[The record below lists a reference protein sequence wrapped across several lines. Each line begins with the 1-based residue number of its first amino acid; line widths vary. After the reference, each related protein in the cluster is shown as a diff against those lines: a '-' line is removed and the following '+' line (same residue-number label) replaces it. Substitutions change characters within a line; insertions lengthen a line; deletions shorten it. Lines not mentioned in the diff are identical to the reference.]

1 MRRRELIALLSSLVV
16 AGTAFADSVSLSL
29 TPAAPVKGRDVTAQL
44 EIKLDTERPAPPV
57 LRANV
62 GSIEA
67 VTRVGP
73 GRFSARY
80 VLPTTRFPE
89 VAIIVAFA
97 PWPHPQS
104 TEGAFGVL
112 RVPIASAVEV
122 PGRAERGAVVT
133 LSIGGVTFG
142 PVTASEQGAFT
153 LPIVVPPGFGVAQ
166 SITRDRVGNKRSS
179 SIDLALPPTD
189 QLACVVTP
197 TQVPADGTS
206 KARVLCASSDRY
218 GSPSKG
224 AKVNW
229 KGGRGVLGTARDLGN
244 GVQEWT
250 WTAPADCGT
259 GEERLTATWKQ
270 GSVDSS
276 EEVVVGLTP
285 GAVQRVTFEA
295 FDDVAHQGSSWS
307 GTVKAVDR
315 AGRAL
320 AGVSIQSPAGVVVTD
335 AKGQASLSWLVTSAQ
350 PLGARSVRAV
360 AFGPPGREP
369 ASVRAFRTDAGIGVW
384 VTDLAGLPVAGQRV
398 VSGTS
403 VVTTDE
409 QGVGFFP
416 SVSASEVHHGDW
428 PGLSVQLDGGLE
440 AYRPEVSTSAEILV
454 APPVP
459 VNVRVQRDASGVT
472 WWVESSTG
480 AVLEG
485 RRVELRDATGARQ
498 LVSRGRSSAQ
508 VARGLVSVTDLDSR
522 VSAVIEVTP

>member
-1 MRRRELIALLSSLVV
+1 MRRRELIALLGSLLV
-16 AGTAFADSVSLSL
+16 AQTAFADSVALSL
-29 TPAAPVKGRDVTAQL
+29 TPSAPVKGRDVTARL

-62 GSIEA
+62 GTIEA

-122 PGRAERGAVVT
+122 PGRAERGATVT

-153 LPIVVPPGFGVAQ
+153 LPLVVLPGFGVAQ
-166 SITRDRVGNKRSS
+166 SITRDRVGNKRTS

-218 GSPSKG
+218 GSPSK
-224 AKVNW
+224 AARVNW
-229 KGGRGVLGTARDLGN
+229 KGGRGVLGPPRDLGN

-250 WTAPADCGT
+250 WTAPAEPGS

-295 FDDVAHQGSSWS
+295 FDEVAHQGSRWLA
-307 GTVKAVDR
+307 TVKAVDR
-315 AGRAL
+315 SGRAL
-320 AGVSIQSPAGVVVTD
+320 SDVSIQSPAGVALTD
-335 AKGQASLSWLVTSAQ
+335 ARGLAALAWPVTSQDA
-350 PLGARSVRAV
+350 LGARTVRVV
-360 AFGPPGREP
+360 AYGPAGREP
-369 ASVRAFRTDAGIGVW
+369 ASVRAFRSDAGVGVW

-398 VSGTS
+398 VAGTS
-403 VVTTDE
+403 AVTTDE
-409 QGVGFFP
+409 QGLGSFP
-416 SVSASEVHHGDW
+416 QVSMGELHHGDW
-428 PGLSVQLDGGLE
+428 PGLSVVLDGGLE
-440 AYRPEVSTSAEILV
+440 AVRPEVAATAEILI

-459 VNVRVQRDASGVT
+459 VNVRVEREGAGVT

-480 AVLEG
+480 VVLDG
-485 RRVELRDATGARQ
+485 RRVELRDGSGARQ
-498 LVSRGRSSAQ
+498 LVSGGRSAAQ
-508 VARGLVSVTDLDSR
+508 VARGVVSVTDLDSR

>member
-16 AGTAFADSVSLSL
+16 ATAAHADSVSLSL
-29 TPAAPVKGRDVTAQL
+29 SPAAPVKGRDRTAQL
-44 EIKLDTERPAPPV
+44 EITLDTERPAPPV

-62 GSIEA
+62 GTIED

-80 VLPTTRFPE
+80 VLPETRFPE
-89 VAIIVAFA
+89 VAVIVAFA

-142 PVTASEQGAFT
+142 PVTASEAGSFT
-153 LPIVVPPGFGVAQ
+153 LPVVVPPGFGVAQ
-166 SITRDRVGNKRSS
+166 TVTRDRVGNKRSTS
-179 SIDLALPPTD
+179 VDLALPPTD

-197 TQVPADGTS
+197 TQLPADGTS

-224 AKVNW
+224 ARVSW
-229 KGGRGVLGTARDLGN
+229 KSSRGTLSPAKELGS

-250 WTAPADCGT
+250 WTAPADPGS
-259 GEERLTATWKQ
+259 GEERLSATWKQ
-270 GSVDSS
+270 GSVDST
-276 EEVVVGLTP
+276 EEVVLALTA
-285 GAVQRVTFEA
+285 GAVSRVA
-295 FDDVAHQGSSWS
+295 FDAFDEVAHQGSTWS

-315 AGRAL
+315 AGRPL
-320 AGVSIQSPAGVVVTD
+320 PNVSMSGPSGVVVTNPQ
-335 AKGQASLSWLVTSAQ
+335 GQASIAWPVTPAQ
-350 PLGARSVRAV
+350 RLGPSGVRVV

-369 ASVRAFRTDAGIGVW
+369 ARVRAFPADGGVG
-384 VTDLAGLPVAGQRV
+384 VLVSDLAGLPVPGQRLV
-398 VSGTS
+398 AGSLS
-403 VVTTDE
+403 ATTDE
-409 QGVGFFP
+409 QGVAVFA
-416 SVSASEVHHGDW
+416 SVPGGEVHHGDW
-428 PGLSVQLDGGLE
+428 PGLSVTLEGGLE
-440 AYRPEVSTSAEILV
+440 TTRPEVVTNAEILV

-459 VNVRVQRDASGVT
+459 VNVRVRRAASGVT
-472 WWVESSTG
+472 WWVESNAG
-480 AVLEG
+480 EVLEG
-485 RRVELRDATGARQ
+485 RRVELRDASGARQ
-498 LVSRGRSSAQ
+498 LVSKGRSNAD

-522 VSAVIEVTP
+522 VSAVLEVVP